1 MSETEARN
9 GHHENG
15 KMKNG
20 GHDRR
25 HSEISDISEDNI
37 SNLIPT
43 PPDGGWG
50 WVIVASSLMC
60 NIIVDGIGYSF
71 GIFLPEFVNFFGET
85 RSKVSLIGSLLCG
98 TYLCAG
104 PVVSALTN
112 KFGCRPVAMTGSVI
126 ATVAFIL
133 ATFSPNIDILI
144 LTYGVLGGF
153 GFGMIYLPSIVSVGY
168 YFERKRAIATGIAVC
183 GSGVGTF
190 IFAPL
195 TKFLLDEFDWKNA
208 LFILAGIVFNGCLC
222 GALMRPLEAP
232 KTKKDKPKPREKN
245 VIDRI
250 KEEARK
256 KGRMKFTSES
266 SGIGP
271 TDTTDILEKV
281 RQAKLQREQILQE
294 NESEICS
301 LPSTYFEKDKNI
313 QRQDSRSSGTRPR
326 VAKLSFSDR
335 GDTGSRTDTPTRTP
349 KIVIDGSEID
359 SGSIADVTSEQ
370 EWSPTTSPARAK
382 STEPERTPE
391 SPTKKRLSTL
401 SDDSQK
407 KTDKIILPNGIQG
420 YEVQPLIKVGNGGK
434 QEKTGNAAKQIM
446 ARTGA
451 ATAGGSKH
459 LLGASMRSISSKD
472 YSRPMYKKDIFY
484 SGSIANINEYRSQ
497 PDMHSYITSI
507 TSIPGDVGVVDQ
519 RGDTKLHKICSC
531 LPKPVVDVLSE
542 MLDISLLTNA
552 GFMCICLGNIF
563 AMIGF
568 YVPYVYIVDRALMAG
583 IDKTQAS
590 FLLSVIGI
598 TNTVGRI
605 ISGVLADLNSV
616 NSLMLNNV
624 NMLIAGVCIFLTPFC
639 NTYPLLVVAALVFGL
654 TTAAYIS
661 LTSIIICDLLGLE
674 KLTNAFGLLT
684 LARGVSSA
692 LGPPI
697 AAAFISLTSI
707 ILCDL
712 LGLGKLTN
720 AFGLLSMGRGIA
732 GIVGPPM
739 AGAVFQSTGNYDASF
754 YLGGGLFLLGTLL
767 HFVLFLPCMKTKE
780 EEIVINL
787 DEQEMETM
795 VPRPEPERPIRIEV

>member
-1 MSETEARN
+1 MSETE
-9 GHHENG
+9 GKNG
-15 KMKNG
+15 KPKNGKVKNG
-20 GHDRR
+20 GQDRR
-25 HSEISDISEDNI
+25 DSIISDISEDI

-50 WVIVASSLMC
+50 WVIVVSSLMC

-71 GIFLPEFVNFFGET
+71 GIFLPEFVNNFGET

-104 PVVSALTN
+104 PIVSALTN

-126 ATVAFIL
+126 STVAFVL

-168 YFERKRAIATGIAVC
+168 YFERKRAMATGIAVC

-195 TKFLLDEFDWKNA
+195 TKYLLDQFDWKNA
-208 LFILAGIVFNGCLC
+208 LFILAGIVFNGCVF
-222 GALMRPLEAP
+222 GALMRPLEVSRP
-232 KTKKDKPKPREKN
+232 IRSKPKPREKN
-245 VIDRI
+245 MIDRI
-250 KEEARK
+250 KEGARK
-256 KGRMKFTSES
+256 KGRMKYISES

-301 LPSTYFEKDKNI
+301 LPSTYFEKDRQV

-335 GDTGSRTDTPTRTP
+335 GDTGSRTETPTRTP
-349 KIVIDGSEID
+349 KIIIEGNVGESVSSTDIR
-359 SGSIADVTSEQ
+359 SEQ
-370 EWSPTTSPARAK
+370 EWSPASSPSRAK
-382 STEPERTPE
+382 STEAE
-391 SPTKKRLSTL
+391 SPSKKRLSAL

-407 KTDKIILPNGIQG
+407 KPDRIVLTNGVHG
-420 YEVQPLIKVGNGGK
+420 YEVQPLIKVGNGGI
-434 QEKTGNAAKQIM
+434 QEKKPNVAQQLM
-446 ARTGA
+446 ARSGA
-451 ATAGGSKH
+451 AAAGGSKH
-459 LLGASMRSISSKD
+459 LLGASMRSVSSKD

-484 SGSIANINEYRSQ
+484 SGSIVNINEFRSQ

-507 TSIPGDVGVVDQ
+507 TSIPGDVGVLDH
-519 RGDTKLHKICSC
+519 RGDTKLHRICSC

-542 MLDISLLTNA
+542 MLDVSLLKNP

-568 YVPYVYIVDRALMAG
+568 YVPYVYIVDRAMMAG

-598 TNTVGRI
+598 TNTIGRV
-605 ISGVLADLNSV
+605 ISGFLADVRSV

-624 NMLIAGVCIFLTPFC
+624 NMLIAGVCILLTPFC
-639 NTYPLLVVAALVFGL
+639 NTYPLLVLAALVFGL
-654 TTAAYIS
+654 TT
-661 LTSIIICDLLGLE
+661 
-674 KLTNAFGLLT
+674 
-684 LARGVSSA
+684 
-692 LGPPI
+692 
-697 AAAFISLTSI
+697 AAFISLTSI

-767 HFVLFLPCMKTKE
+767 HFVLFMPCMKQKE
-780 EEIVINL
+780 EQITVDIP
-787 DEQEMETM
+787 DQQEMVNM
-795 VPRPEPERPIRIEV
+795 IPKPEPERPIRVEV

>member
-1 MSETEARN
+1 MSETE
-9 GHHENG
+9 GKNG
-15 KMKNG
+15 KPKNGKVKNG
-20 GHDRR
+20 GQDRR
-25 HSEISDISEDNI
+25 DSIISDISEDI

-50 WVIVASSLMC
+50 WVIVVSSLMC

-71 GIFLPEFVNFFGET
+71 GIFLPEFVNNFGET

-104 PVVSALTN
+104 PIVSALTN

-126 ATVAFIL
+126 STVAFVL

-168 YFERKRAIATGIAVC
+168 YFERKRAMATGIAVC

-195 TKFLLDEFDWKNA
+195 TKYLLDQFDWKNA
-208 LFILAGIVFNGCLC
+208 LFILAGIVFNGCVF
-222 GALMRPLEAP
+222 GALMRPLEVSRP
-232 KTKKDKPKPREKN
+232 IRSKPKPREKN
-245 VIDRI
+245 MIDRI
-250 KEEARK
+250 KEGARK
-256 KGRMKFTSES
+256 KGRMKYISES

-301 LPSTYFEKDKNI
+301 LPSTYFEKDRQV

-335 GDTGSRTDTPTRTP
+335 GDTGSRTETPTRTP
-349 KIVIDGSEID
+349 KIIIEGNVGESVSSTDIR
-359 SGSIADVTSEQ
+359 SEQ
-370 EWSPTTSPARAK
+370 EWSPASSPSRAK
-382 STEPERTPE
+382 STEAE
-391 SPTKKRLSTL
+391 SPSKKRLSAL

-407 KTDKIILPNGIQG
+407 KPDRIVLTNGVHG
-420 YEVQPLIKVGNGGK
+420 YEVQPLIKVGNGGI
-434 QEKTGNAAKQIM
+434 QEKKPNVAQQLM
-446 ARTGA
+446 ARSGA
-451 ATAGGSKH
+451 AAAGGSKH
-459 LLGASMRSISSKD
+459 LLGASMRSVSSKD

-484 SGSIANINEYRSQ
+484 SGSIVNINEFRSQ

-507 TSIPGDVGVVDQ
+507 TSIPGDVGVLDH
-519 RGDTKLHKICSC
+519 RGDTRLHRICSC

-542 MLDISLLTNA
+542 MLDVSLLKNP

-568 YVPYVYIVDRALMAG
+568 YVPYVYIVDRAMMAG

-598 TNTVGRI
+598 TNTIGRV
-605 ISGVLADLNSV
+605 ISGFLADVRSV

-639 NTYPLLVVAALVFGL
+639 NTYPLLVLAALVFGL
-654 TTAAYIS
+654 TT
-661 LTSIIICDLLGLE
+661 
-674 KLTNAFGLLT
+674 
-684 LARGVSSA
+684 
-692 LGPPI
+692 
-697 AAAFISLTSI
+697 AAFISLTSI

-767 HFVLFLPCMKTKE
+767 HFVLFMPCMKQKE
-780 EEIVINL
+780 EQITVDIP
-787 DEQEMETM
+787 DQQEMVNM
-795 VPRPEPERPIRIEV
+795 IPKPEPERPIRVEV

>member
-1 MSETEARN
+1 MSETE
-9 GHHENG
+9 GKNG
-15 KMKNG
+15 KPKNGKVKNG
-20 GHDRR
+20 GQDRR
-25 HSEISDISEDNI
+25 DSIISDISEDI

-50 WVIVASSLMC
+50 WVIVVSSLMC

-71 GIFLPEFVNFFGET
+71 GIFLPEFVNNFGET

-104 PVVSALTN
+104 PIVSALTN

-126 ATVAFIL
+126 STVAFVL

-168 YFERKRAIATGIAVC
+168 YFERKRAMATGIAVC

-195 TKFLLDEFDWKNA
+195 TKYLLDQFDWKNA
-208 LFILAGIVFNGCLC
+208 LFILAGIVFNGCVF
-222 GALMRPLEAP
+222 GALMRPLEVSRP
-232 KTKKDKPKPREKN
+232 IRSKPKPREKN
-245 VIDRI
+245 MIDRI
-250 KEEARK
+250 KEGARK
-256 KGRMKFTSES
+256 KGRMKYISES

-301 LPSTYFEKDKNI
+301 LPSTYFEKDRQV

-335 GDTGSRTDTPTRTP
+335 GDTGSRTETPTRTP
-349 KIVIDGSEID
+349 KIIIEGNVGESVSSTDIR
-359 SGSIADVTSEQ
+359 SEQ
-370 EWSPTTSPARAK
+370 EWSPASSPSRTK
-382 STEPERTPE
+382 STEAE
-391 SPTKKRLSTL
+391 SPSKKRLSAL

-407 KTDKIILPNGIQG
+407 KPDRIVLTNGVHG
-420 YEVQPLIKVGNGGK
+420 YEVQPLIKVGNGGI
-434 QEKTGNAAKQIM
+434 QEKKPNVAQQLM
-446 ARTGA
+446 ARSGA
-451 ATAGGSKH
+451 AAAGGSKH
-459 LLGASMRSISSKD
+459 LLGASMRSVSSKD

-484 SGSIANINEYRSQ
+484 SGSIVNINEFRSQ

-507 TSIPGDVGVVDQ
+507 TSIPGDVGVLDH
-519 RGDTKLHKICSC
+519 RGDTKLHRICSC

-542 MLDISLLTNA
+542 MLDVSLLKNP

-568 YVPYVYIVDRALMAG
+568 YVPYVYIVDRAMMAG

-598 TNTVGRI
+598 TNTIGRV
-605 ISGVLADLNSV
+605 ISGFLADVRSV

-639 NTYPLLVVAALVFGL
+639 NTYPLLVLAALVFGL
-654 TTAAYIS
+654 TT
-661 LTSIIICDLLGLE
+661 
-674 KLTNAFGLLT
+674 
-684 LARGVSSA
+684 
-692 LGPPI
+692 
-697 AAAFISLTSI
+697 AAFISLTSI

-767 HFVLFLPCMKTKE
+767 HFVLFMPCMKQKE
-780 EEIVINL
+780 EQITVDIP
-787 DEQEMETM
+787 DQQEMVNM
-795 VPRPEPERPIRIEV
+795 IPKPEPERPIRVEV

>member
-1 MSETEARN
+1 MSETE
-9 GHHENG
+9 GKNG
-15 KMKNG
+15 KPKNGKVKNG
-20 GHDRR
+20 GQDRR
-25 HSEISDISEDNI
+25 DSIISDISEDI

-50 WVIVASSLMC
+50 WVIVVSSLMC

-71 GIFLPEFVNFFGET
+71 GIFLPEFVNNFGET

-104 PVVSALTN
+104 PIVSALTN

-126 ATVAFIL
+126 STVAFVL

-168 YFERKRAIATGIAVC
+168 YFERKRAMATGIAVC

-195 TKFLLDEFDWKNA
+195 TKYLLDQFDWKNA
-208 LFILAGIVFNGCLC
+208 LFILAGIVFNGCVF
-222 GALMRPLEAP
+222 GALMRPLEVSRP
-232 KTKKDKPKPREKN
+232 IRSKPKPREKN
-245 VIDRI
+245 MIDRI
-250 KEEARK
+250 KEGARK
-256 KGRMKFTSES
+256 KGRMKYISES

-301 LPSTYFEKDKNI
+301 LPSTYFEKDRQV

-335 GDTGSRTDTPTRTP
+335 GDTGSRTETPTRTP
-349 KIVIDGSEID
+349 KIIIEGNVGESVSSTDIR
-359 SGSIADVTSEQ
+359 SEQ
-370 EWSPTTSPARAK
+370 EWSPASSPSRAK
-382 STEPERTPE
+382 STEAE
-391 SPTKKRLSTL
+391 SPSKKRLSAL

-407 KTDKIILPNGIQG
+407 KPDRIVLTNGVHG
-420 YEVQPLIKVGNGGK
+420 YEVQPLIKVGNGGI
-434 QEKTGNAAKQIM
+434 QEKKPNVAQQLM
-446 ARTGA
+446 ARSGA
-451 ATAGGSKH
+451 AAAGGSKH
-459 LLGASMRSISSKD
+459 LLGASMRSVSSKD

-484 SGSIANINEYRSQ
+484 SGSIVNINEFRSQ

-507 TSIPGDVGVVDQ
+507 TSIPGDVGVLDH
-519 RGDTKLHKICSC
+519 RGDTKLHRICSC

-542 MLDISLLTNA
+542 MLDVSLLKNP

-568 YVPYVYIVDRALMAG
+568 YVPYVYIVDRAMMAG

-598 TNTVGRI
+598 TNTIGRV
-605 ISGVLADLNSV
+605 ISGFLADVRSV

-639 NTYPLLVVAALVFGL
+639 NTYPLLVLAALVFGL
-654 TTAAYIS
+654 TT
-661 LTSIIICDLLGLE
+661 
-674 KLTNAFGLLT
+674 
-684 LARGVSSA
+684 
-692 LGPPI
+692 
-697 AAAFISLTSI
+697 AAFISLTSI

-767 HFVLFLPCMKTKE
+767 HFVLFMPCMKQKE
-780 EEIVINL
+780 EQITVDIP
-787 DEQEMETM
+787 DQQEMVNM
-795 VPRPEPERPIRIEV
+795 IPKPEPERPIRVEV